1 MEVFEALSLC
11 AEIAIAITG
20 FSGVVLVF
28 GERAGRPAR
37 HLDRVLFRTL
47 FTASLIPLGVVA
59 IAFILEAAAIER
71 TVTWRV
77 SSLIHLLAVSA
88 VSVFNF
94 RAMRGVR
101 PTSVPEEERRLVQLR
116 RGGTV
121 VFAGALVV
129 LALQLGNVVSF
140 HSFWPV
146 LVAVWWG
153 IAVSLAAFVA
163 LLFPSSDA
171 A

>member
-1 MEVFEALSLC
+1 MEAFEALTLC

-20 FSGVVLVF
+20 FSGVVLIF
-28 GERAGRPAR
+28 GERPGRASGR
-37 HLDRVLFRTL
+37 LDHALFRTL
-47 FTASLIPLGVVA
+47 FTASLIPLGIVA

-71 TVTWRV
+71 TATWRV
-77 SSLIHLLAVSA
+77 SSLIHLLAVTT
-88 VSVFNF
+88 VSVFNI
-94 RAMRGVR
+94 RAVR
-101 PTSVPEEERRLVQLR
+101 SAHSAGESEQEQSLVGLR
-116 RGGTV
+116 RGGAV
-121 VFAGALVV
+121 VLVGALVV
-129 LALQLGNVVSF
+129 VCLQLANVISF

-163 LLFPSSDA
+163 LLFQSRA